1 VIVDEIRFEV
11 VRASNDEVLSEFFI
25 PVHYEFGEPDINTVT
40 TTTEW
45 EGYMSDLQPNPASE
59 VVRFELEI
67 PQTQDVQ
74 VNLLNNLGQQVQVVF
89 NGKVQGQQSQW
100 IEFELMNG
108 LTPGLYYVQVQSADG
123 VAVKRLVVE

>member
-1 VIVDEIRFEV
+1 M
-11 VRASNDEVLSEFFI
+11 
-25 PVHYEFGEPDINTVT
+25 YKC
-40 TTTEW
+40 
-45 EGYMSDLQPNPASE
+45 
-59 VVRFELEI
+59 
-67 PQTQDVQ
+67 
-74 VNLLNNLGQQVQVVF
+74 NLLNNLGQQVQVVF